1 MPAPSAAPFLQILL
15 CHSATVPPQD
25 AIPVNSPFP
34 TFLSLPIAGAV
45 RERDSVGSALPLH
58 LALEHAASE
67 EVCLRLF
74 ELHPDS
80 VRMADGRGRLPVALA
95 LEFSAARAVSW
106 ALMVAHPEGAR
117 AKNSSGAMAA
127 TAGVRMQS
135 DEERRVDA
143 LRAQGTW

>member
-1 MPAPSAAPFLQILL
+1 MPQR
-15 CHSATVPPQD
+15 HSATSRRHTSQLT
-25 AIPVNSPFP
+25 NSH
-34 TFLSLPIAGAV
+34 TFLSLPIAGVV

-143 LRAQGTW
+143 LRAQGIW